1 MAEEDDRRERG
12 APECRAAESIALGAD
27 AAHGRLDPR
36 AAAYLEKQSA
46 LTDLQIEDLRRE
58 DSLRHWSLVV
68 RHVSDVLKL
77 SFELALALIFA
88 AIVVIIAAAIRS
100 AATDNGVVIE
110 AFSVPPDMAAKG
122 LTGDVIATKV
132 LDRLSAMQ
140 AQTSSRRA
148 ASSYANNWDKN
159 IKVQIPDTGVSIGEL
174 DTYLHDWLGNRT
186 HITGEVYHTA
196 KGISV
201 TARAGGDA
209 SPTFTGA
216 ESDIDTLIQ
225 QAAESVYRSTQPY
238 RYAIWLEAHNRSSG
252 ARVILQNLARSGS
265 TEERAW
271 AYVGMGNDLQ
281 EEGDVAG
288 SVAML
293 RQAIAL
299 RPDLLLAYENLAGDM
314 NSLQHDEES
323 VDIIKEAIAL
333 AARGGGAD
341 IDPSDVAIMGLLDRQ
356 DLAQAMGDNLAALD
370 LDRQIEAA
378 PDRNSWE
385 SAYTTDLE
393 ACGAL
398 HDLDC
403 LRRVLAQMPVSRDP
417 NAPIQ
422 RNAAL
427 LQAEILLGHWQT
439 AKNATPH
446 LTVLLVKAGK
456 IGAFFVTRAVDP
468 ILALADAGLGD
479 FRASHQ
485 AIDKTPL
492 DCVLCLRVRGRI
504 DTLER
509 NWAGANF
516 WLARAVAAAPSI
528 PSGYVDWGAMLL
540 AKGEPDG
547 AIAKFALAHEK
558 GPRFADPLEMWGEA
572 LVAKN
577 RSDLA
582 LAKFEEAYRY
592 APNWGRL
599 HLEWGEAL
607 VYAGKPDEAKK
618 QFAIAA
624 PLDLSQG
631 DRVTLARR
639 VSRRR

>member
-1 MAEEDDRRERG
+1 MADDEGKEGR
-12 APECRAAESIALGAD
+12 AASPAAAAESIALGGD
-27 AAHGRLDPR
+27 AALGRLDPR

-46 LTDLQIEDLRRE
+46 LTDLQIEDLKR
-58 DSLRHWSLVV
+58 DDALRHWSLVV
-68 RHVSDVLKL
+68 RHISDVLKL
-77 SFELALALIFA
+77 SFELALAL
-88 AIVVIIAAAIRS
+88 VVAGVVLIIGAAIRS

-122 LTGDVIATKV
+122 LTGDVVATKV
-132 LDRLSAMQ
+132 LDRLTAMQ

-186 HITGEVYHTA
+186 HITGEIYHTA
-196 KGISV
+196 KGVSV

-209 SPTFTGA
+209 SPTFTGT
-216 ESDIDTLIQ
+216 ESDLDALIQ

-238 RYAIWLEAHNRSSG
+238 RYAIWLEAHNRTSDAS
-252 ARVILQNLARSGS
+252 VMLQNLARSGS
-265 TEERAW
+265 AEERAW
-271 AYVGMGNDLQ
+271 AYVGLGNELQ
-281 EEGDVAG
+281 EKGDVAG

-293 RQAIAL
+293 RQAIAT

-314 NSLQHDEES
+314 NTLQHEEES
-323 VDIIKEAIAL
+323 VDVIKEAVAL

-341 IDPSDVAIMGLLDRQ
+341 INPSDVAIESLLDRQ

-370 LDRQIEAA
+370 LDRQIESA
-378 PDRNSWE
+378 PDRNSWA

-398 HDLDC
+398 HDPDC
-403 LRRVLAQMPVSRDP
+403 VRRILAQIPPSSDP

-422 RNAAL
+422 RSAAM
-427 LQAEILLGHWQT
+427 LQADISMGHWQA
-439 AKNATPH
+439 AKDGAPH
-446 LTVLLVKAGK
+446 LVVLLAKVGK
-456 IGAFFVTRAVDP
+456 IGAFFVTRAVNP
-468 ILALADAGLGD
+468 LLALADAGLGD

-485 AIDKTPL
+485 TIDKTPL
-492 DCVLCLRVRGRI
+492 DCALCLRVRGRI

-509 NWAGANF
+509 HWAGANF
-516 WLARAVAAAPSI
+516 WLGRAVTAAPSI

-540 AKGEPDG
+540 ARGDPDG
-547 AIAKFALAHEK
+547 AIATFALAHDK
-558 GPRFADPLEMWGEA
+558 GPHFADPLEMWGEA
-572 LVAKN
+572 LMVKN

-582 LAKFEEAYRY
+582 LAKFEEACRY
-592 APNWGRL
+592 APHWGRL
-599 HLEWGEAL
+599 HLKWGEAL
-607 VYAGKPDEAKK
+607 VYAGKADEAKK

-624 PLDLSQG
+624 PLDLLQA
-631 DRVTLARR
+631 DRTALARWTGGLR
-639 VSRRR
+639 